1 MNVSKIHA
9 LRVSIYDQAGMI
21 HVNPLSKDFA
31 PTSNGTYSRKPSR
44 RSKDLEDT
52 DFEMELTQAIE
63 QLRKNPIDYHA

>member
-31 PTSNGTYSRKPSR
+31 PTSNGSTFRKLSRG
-44 RSKDLEDT
+44 SKEIEDN
-52 DFEMELTQAIE
+52 DFEMELNQAIE
-63 QLRKNPIDYHA
+63 QLRNNPIDYHA